1 MGKLPTGHLSQALLL
16 YGEAAAY
23 SDLALSARARLGRA
37 LLLYQARAC
46 SSPTVEFGP
55 GVHALSSKRACLQAG
70 ASKQAIVELEGERLL
85 TRASPEVDAAL
96 AAMLY
101 VEQPD
106 QRTLAESLWD
116 SALQLDTRLSSLD
129 FVSKARR

>member
-1 MGKLPTGHLSQALLL
+1 MKLALLWHT
-16 YGEAAAY
+16 
-23 SDLALSARARLGRA
+23 LSR
-37 LLLYQARAC
+37 
-46 SSPTVEFGP
+46 
-55 GVHALSSKRACLQAG
+55 KRACQQTG

-101 VEQPD
+101 VEQPER
-106 QRTLAESLWD
+106 RTLAESLWD

-129 FVSKARR
+129 FVSNARRSASHVSCECMVQSAMQVFVLHMQCAVCRWPPRLVSALNRFLLLS

>member
-1 MGKLPTGHLSQALLL
+1 MLTSIF
-16 YGEAAAY
+16 
-23 SDLALSARARLGRA
+23 DLALLCP
-37 LLLYQARAC
+37 L
-46 SSPTVEFGP
+46 
-55 GVHALSSKRACLQAG
+55 LSSTWACLQTG

-101 VEQPD
+101 VEQPER
-106 QRTLAESLWD
+106 RTLAESLWD

-129 FVSKARR
+129 FVTNARGSASFASCNAGS